1 MHDLNPELHRVHREL
16 GYKRLN
22 RPWAKIEIVLGLGAA
37 GIGLC
42 LASHAPVLETMA
54 FGVILFVLGGY
65 LTLAGH
71 RSHLYQSNTELAA
84 FFLRELDRLTE
95 GRASGGTVETN
106 LLTDLQRL

>member
-71 RSHLYQSNTELAA
+71 RSHLYQSHTRLAA
-84 FFLRELDRLTE
+84 YLMTALSRVKDK
-95 GRASGGTVETN
+95 G
-106 LLTDLQRL
+106 